1 MSGVTDVD
9 TIAIDMELVGV
20 IKSTETEDEERDAD
34 KLESEDELLLCDD
47 SLGVT
52 VEDNECE
59 EGEEEEGA
67 KVSGVELEG
76 TKVEDAKAV
85 DANVEGAVGDVS
97 EVEVADTTRVE
108 PVGEELTAG
117 ILDN

>member
-1 MSGVTDVD
+1 M
-9 TIAIDMELVGV
+9 LP
-20 IKSTETEDEERDAD
+20 EDEERDAD
-34 KLESEDELLLCDD
+34 KLESENELLLCDD
-47 SLGVT
+47 SPGVT
-52 VEDNECE
+52 VEDNEC
-59 EGEEEEGA
+59 EEEEGA

-97 EVEVADTTRVE
+97 EVEVADTTRVK
-108 PVGEELTAG
+108 PVDEEVTAG